1 MFLLGSHKVPS
12 PDGIPAFFF
21 QHFLDTVKTDVINTV
36 QAFFHLGSLCRA
48 LNHTLITLVPK
59 ISLPEEV
66 SHFRPISLC
75 IVLYKVIS
83 KILVNRLKLFME
95 SIISPCQNAFIQ
107 GRNISDNIF
116 LAHEIMDALR
126 KKKGRKYNFGALKI
140 DMSKAYD
147 RVDWNFLRAMLTV
160 MKFDTKWVQWIME
173 CVTTIRYTLW

>member
-1 MFLLGSHKVPS
+1 M
-12 PDGIPAFFF
+12 D
-21 QHFLDTVKTDVINTV
+21 
-36 QAFFHLGSLCRA
+36 
-48 LNHTLITLVPK
+48 
-59 ISLPEEV
+59 
-66 SHFRPISLC
+66 
-75 IVLYKVIS
+75 
-83 KILVNRLKLFME
+83 